1 MLKVKEG
8 AVHITLNGSATD
20 PMFYWSMAL
29 LLVGVVVALI
39 CFTQPVPY
47 AIGALA
53 LFAVLMFFFNH
64 QKQKAKLHHVFSQ
77 GTLIVT
83 PKRFAIDDKALT
95 LKDDAVIHTDG
106 DWLIVTDRSIE
117 YRFTGFSD
125 ANEIN
130 VAAAVLSGRQIAMRE
145 VAVKMADAHQ

>member
-1 MLKVKEG
+1 M
-8 AVHITLNGSATD
+8 
-20 PMFYWSMAL
+20 
-29 LLVGVVVALI
+29 
-39 CFTQPVPY
+39 
-47 AIGALA
+47 A

-64 QKQKAKLHHVFSQ
+64 QKQKAKLRHVFSR
-77 GTLIVT
+77 GTLILT

-95 LKDDAVIHTDG
+95 LKDDADIRAEG

-125 ANEIN
+125 VAEIN

-145 VAVKMADAHQ
+145 VAVKMGGGN